1 MSYDEFHYTTVPI
14 AKNTKPDSGDEDEN
28 TYKDYEI
35 REQDRLLPLA
45 NGEYL
50 S

>member
-1 MSYDEFHYTTVPI
+1 MNFEDFNYTTVPI
-14 AKNTKPDSGDEDEN
+14 SKSSRLDSIDDDED

-45 NGEYL
+45 NGK
-50 S
+50 